1 METFLLNNK
10 KDPVYEEISFIN
22 INEVPGYLKDKS
34 QKLKERI
41 QEEKEKASDYES
53 LNKLN
58 NTLMVEYLLI
68 QNHQSLVLQILEWMK
83 SVQFNN
89 SLIME
94 SAILQGQ

>member
-1 METFLLNNK
+1 M
-10 KDPVYEEISFIN
+10 N
-22 INEVPGYLKDKS
+22 INKVPGYLKEKS

-41 QEEKEKASDYES
+41 QEEKEKASDYEA

-68 QNHQSLVLQILEWMK
+68 QNHQSLVLHIMECMK

-94 SAILQGQ
+94 SAILQG

>member
-1 METFLLNNK
+1 VETFLLNNK